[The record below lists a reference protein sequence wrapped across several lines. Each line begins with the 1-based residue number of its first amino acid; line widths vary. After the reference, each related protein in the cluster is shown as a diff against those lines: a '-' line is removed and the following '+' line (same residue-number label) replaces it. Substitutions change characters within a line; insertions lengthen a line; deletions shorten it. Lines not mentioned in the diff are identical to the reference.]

1 MQETWVQSLGQED
14 PLEKKIA
21 TYSSIL
27 AWEIP
32 WTDKPGGLQSRVRH
46 DLVTKQ
52 QQHSWKGGLTPDCV
66 SPVCLAFAAEPDPPS
81 TPNLTVAAEQCPG
94 MEDVPDD
101 GAPPWVAAG
110 DSASWPSCRPGLGMK
125 VRSSGYQFSPEPAAL
140 LHPQAPQATG
150 GQQVCR
156 SVMPAADVFLCC
168 PKKA

>member
-1 MQETWVQSLGQED
+1 MDRRAWRATVQ
-14 PLEKKIA
+14 
-21 TYSSIL
+21 
-27 AWEIP
+27 
-32 WTDKPGGLQSRVRH
+32 RVRH

-66 SPVCLAFAAEPDPPS
+66 SPISLAFAAEPDPPS

-140 LHPQAPQATG
+140 LHPQACQVTG
-150 GQQVCR
+150 GQQVSR